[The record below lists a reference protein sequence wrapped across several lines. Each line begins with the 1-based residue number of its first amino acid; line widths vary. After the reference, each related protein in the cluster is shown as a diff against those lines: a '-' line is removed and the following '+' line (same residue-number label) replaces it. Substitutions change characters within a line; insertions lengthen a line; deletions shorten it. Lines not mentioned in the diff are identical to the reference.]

1 MPVTATLSRKFR
13 ISIPKAVREEQHW
26 EAGQEFVFI
35 PKGKGVLVIPVPER
49 KDLAGIAKGVEQ
61 GWLPQP
67 QGPLLRAGWMRISSA
82 CLTFRFIHFHGV
94 NVVLSSTCPRTA
106 KHHRPPR
113 PREEHRHVE
122 SMSSAVHR
130 ALRHRRGVVRKSHRQ
145 REAFC
150 FHWFTCRVLKAHG
163 TTAKTAHAD
172 KGVTRKARE
181 LERLSKQLR
190 EQMEALGQV
199 QTTLMRVRDK
209 SFGDRH
215 MVVTYYP
222 DPELKGSVLMRL
234 TPTTPL
240 TEPSTET
247 KGPDRLSPAE
257 KMLSTGEVAEQ
268 LQVSRPYVTKLVDE
282 GKFKGVQVTEGGHRR
297 IPSSAVLEVQ
307 KEMRKARSAGLAQV
321 RKLSSEAIEHE
332 VAAAREDARSSGR
345 VWIKKKP

>member
-1 MPVTATLSRKFR
+1 MSPNSKAPPPPAARK
-13 ISIPKAVREEQHW
+13 S
-26 EAGQEFVFI
+26 FV
-35 PKGKGVLVIPVPER
+35 PG
-49 KDLAGIAKGVEQ
+49 
-61 GWLPQP
+61 
-67 QGPLLRAGWMRISSA
+67 
-82 CLTFRFIHFHGV
+82 
-94 NVVLSSTCPRTA
+94 
-106 KHHRPPR
+106 
-113 PREEHRHVE
+113 EEHRHVE
-122 SMSSAVHR
+122 SVSSAVHR
-130 ALRHRRGVVRKSHRQ
+130 ALVIAAESSVRRITNAKPPASIGLHGTYV
-145 REAFC
+145 
-150 FHWFTCRVLKAHG
+150 KAHG
-163 TTAKTAHAD
+163 TTVKTAPAD
-172 KGVTRKARE
+172 KGVTRKSRD

-247 KGPDRLSPAE
+247 KGPDRLSAVE
-257 KMLSTGEVAEQ
+257 RMLSTGEVAEQ

-297 IPSSAVLEVQ
+297 IPGSAVLEVQ
-307 KEMRKARSAGLAQV
+307 KEMRKARGAGLAQV

-332 VAAAREDARSSGR
+332 LAAAREDARSSGR